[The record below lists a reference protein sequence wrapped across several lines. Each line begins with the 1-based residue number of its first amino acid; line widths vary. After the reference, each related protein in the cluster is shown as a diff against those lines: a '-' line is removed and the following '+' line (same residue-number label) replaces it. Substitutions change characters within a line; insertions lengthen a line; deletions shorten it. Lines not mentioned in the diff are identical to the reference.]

1 MMLSKMNE
9 QFRGTGQVFRFTF
22 LQLIKSRSTVL
33 TMLFTLLFA
42 VGALPI
48 MTLMNGGSSGVN
60 VRQSISV
67 YLDNRIGIELP
78 ELEARLEETLDP
90 ADITLLAGSLPDS
103 ESEGVGVTLDE
114 NDEAVGLTVS
124 WNSEDPSFASSVFAI
139 GSTVYDCV
147 NTERMK
153 QSGFSEKEIEL
164 FRNGPVQ
171 SGMTYAD
178 YVNPGEDFP
187 FADDEDFDSSRYNLQ
202 IGYSVI
208 IMMFCIYSVGYVVRS
223 VIEEKQSKLVDL
235 LMVSVRPAALL
246 LGKVLASLCFVFLY
260 MILLFGGMFLSY
272 AVSSRFLELSAAPG
286 AIGALLNMHPDAVS
300 VIVIAVTGALGC
312 LAFGLLGGLC
322 GAGCSSIEESG
333 GAMSTCL
340 LLVMAGYMFSLFIPM
355 AGGDV
360 LRVFCVIPVLSMFMA
375 PLQFM
380 AGHIGFGTVALSWV
394 FQIVCV
400 CFLVWLSARVYS
412 SLIMYNGKRLGFG
425 KILAMAGGRKEERK

>member
-1 MMLSKMNE
+1 MTLSKIKE

-22 LQLIKSRSTVL
+22 LQLIKSRSTIF

-42 VGALPI
+42 VGALPV
-48 MTLMNGGSSGVN
+48 MTLLNGGSSGVK
-60 VRQSISV
+60 QSVTV

-78 ELEARLEETLDP
+78 ELAAKLEETLDP
-90 ADITLLAGSLPDS
+90 AHVTLLAGPLPDG
-103 ESEGVGVTLDE
+103 ESEGVGVTLEE
-114 NDEAVGLTVS
+114 NDEAFGLTVS
-124 WNSEDPSFASSVFAI
+124 WNSADQNVISSVYAI

-147 NTERMK
+147 NTGRMK
-153 QSGFSEKEIEL
+153 QTGFSEKEIAVL
-164 FRNGPVQ
+164 KNGPVP
-171 SGMTYAD
+171 SGMTYAE

-187 FADDEDFDSSRYNLQ
+187 FSDEEDFDSSRYNRQ

-208 IMMFCIYSVGYVVRS
+208 IMMFCIYAVGYIIRS

-246 LGKVLASLCFVFLY
+246 LGKVLAALCFVFLY
-260 MILLFGGMFLSY
+260 MILLFGGMLLSY
-272 AVSSRFLELSAAPG
+272 AVSSRFLDLSAAPG
-286 AIGALLNMHPDAVS
+286 AVGALLNMHPDAVS
-300 VIVIAVTGALGC
+300 LIVIVVTGVLGC

-322 GAGCSSIEESG
+322 GAGCSSIEESS

-355 AGGDV
+355 TGGNL
-360 LRVFCVIPVLSMFMA
+360 LRIFCVVPVLSMFMA
-375 PLQFM
+375 PLQYM

-394 FQIVCV
+394 FQTVCV
-400 CFLVWLSARVYS
+400 CFLIWLSARVYS

-425 KILAMAGGRKEERK
+425 KILAMAGGRKEEGK